1 MAELLTARREVAA
14 GGGPFA
20 LPELTV
26 GIFLTDQA
34 EHRIATGSDRRE
46 RIPLTRHQGWIMPAG
61 SDGIC
66 EFETALDLL
75 TLQVPGELLRDAGFE
90 DGRSIRPVIGDLDPL
105 LLSMALNAESFGTGD
120 RLYRDTMHRAVAAQ
134 LVQVLAPPRDETAAV
149 EDVRLRRALDHIH
162 DRLDTDLGLDGMADT
177 AAMSV
182 SRFARAFKA
191 ATGLSPL
198 QYVIAARLDRASVLL
213 RTTRLTVAE
222 IAYRVG
228 YNDLSRFG
236 RHFKRRFGTTPA
248 ALRDG

>member
-1 MAELLTARREVAA
+1 MAELLTTRTEVAA

-20 LPELTV
+20 LPELTIGV
-26 GIFLTDQA
+26 FLTDQA
-34 EHRIATGSDRRE
+34 EHRIATGGDRPA
-46 RIPLTRHQGWIMPAG
+46 RIPLARHQGWIMPAG

-75 TLQVPGELLRDAGFE
+75 TLKVPGALLRDAGF
-90 DGRSIRPVIGDLDPL
+90 DDRQGMRPMVGDLDPL
-105 LLSMALNAESFGTGD
+105 LLSMALNAESFGAGD
-120 RLYRDTMHRAVAAQ
+120 RLYRETMHRAFAAQ
-134 LVQVLAPPRDETAAV
+134 LVRVLSPPREEAVAV
-149 EDVRLRRALDHIH
+149 EDTRLRRALDYIH
-162 DRLDTDLGLDGMADT
+162 DRLDSDLGLQDMADV

-182 SRFARAFKA
+182 SRFARAFKT
-191 ATGLSPL
+191 ATGRSPL
-198 QYVIAARLDRASVLL
+198 QYVIAARLDRAAVLL
-213 RTTRLTVAE
+213 RTTRLSVAE